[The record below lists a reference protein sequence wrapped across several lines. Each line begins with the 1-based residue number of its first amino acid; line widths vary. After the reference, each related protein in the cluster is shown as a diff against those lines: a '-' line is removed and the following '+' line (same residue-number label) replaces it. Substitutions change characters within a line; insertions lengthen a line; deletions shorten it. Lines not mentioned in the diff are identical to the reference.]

1 MGVQAA
7 VGRSAPEAE
16 GYLARA
22 ARIGWLRRSHDAFV
36 NRIRSSRWATRALFG
51 VEPAEPGIIHWDYTS
66 LMIHRAVCPMLRDG
80 MRVWDLGCGP
90 EALVTRYLRRRAD
103 VEVVASDADLD
114 SVNRAR
120 RAVAG
125 KVPVV
130 HSDLGEA
137 ITGRFDLV
145 LFNAPYLPLGAPE
158 LLPPG
163 LPLGPER
170 ESFQRRLGG
179 GRDGIE
185 TMRRFLGQVR
195 AFLAPGGR
203 ALLGWNRYYVPYPT
217 LLREIDATAGLR
229 RTASHQTWWNPSVV
243 VILEAA

>member
-1 MGVQAA
+1 MRVQAQ
-7 VGRSAPEAE
+7 VGRALPNSDS
-16 GYLARA
+16 YLARA
-22 ARIGWLRRSHDAFV
+22 GRMGWLRRSHDAVV

-51 VEPAEPGIIHWDYTS
+51 VDPSEAGIIHWDYTS
-66 LMIHRAVCPMLRDG
+66 LMIHRAVRPMVRDG

-90 EALVTRYLRRRAD
+90 EALVTRYLRQRAD

-120 RAVAG
+120 RAVADR
-125 KVPVV
+125 VPVV
-130 HSDLGEA
+130 HSDLGA
-137 ITGRFDLV
+137 SITGRFDLV

-170 ESFQRRLGG
+170 ESYQRRLGG

-185 TMRRFLGQVR
+185 TMSRFLNQVGS
-195 AFLAPGGR
+195 FLAPGGR
-203 ALLGWNRYYVPYPT
+203 ALLGWNRYYVPCEA
-217 LLREIDATAGLR
+217 LLAEIDATAGLR
-229 RTASHQTWWNPSVV
+229 CTAYHQTWWNPSVV
-243 VILEAA
+243 VVLETA